1 MNHKLLEMMVKT
13 MRRIPLRLGGER
25 RARTV
30 VLEEGAVEGAEEWS
44 RLVQVGA
51 IGVVQE
57 ETGEAEEEVEG
68 VLEEE
73 ELGEVMVVIW
83 EVLEE

>member
-1 MNHKLLEMMVKT
+1 M
-13 MRRIPLRLGGER
+13 
-25 RARTV
+25 
-30 VLEEGAVEGAEEWS
+30 VEGLEVWI

-68 VLEEE
+68 AQEEE
-73 ELGEVMVVIW
+73 ELGEV
-83 EVLEE
+83 LEE

>member
-1 MNHKLLEMMVKT
+1 M
-13 MRRIPLRLGGER
+13 RLGGER
-25 RARTV
+25 KARTV
-30 VLEEGAVEGAEEWS
+30 VLEEGVAEGVEVWN

-68 VLEEE
+68 AQEEE
-73 ELGEVMVVIW
+73 ELGEVLGV
-83 EVLEE
+83 